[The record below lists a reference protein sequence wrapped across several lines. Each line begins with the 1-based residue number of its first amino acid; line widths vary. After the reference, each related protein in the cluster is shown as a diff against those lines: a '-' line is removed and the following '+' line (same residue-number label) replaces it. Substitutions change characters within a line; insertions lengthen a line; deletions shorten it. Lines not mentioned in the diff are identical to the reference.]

1 MRMGLRSRVS
11 RPGALVLGSAA
22 STSGYGS
29 HMCRDCP
36 TRKDRVRGAV
46 HELVADL
53 LLPFV
58 LYAIPIAL
66 LVFTGYLDLHDLT
79 ALVRR

>member
-1 MRMGLRSRVS
+1 M
-11 RPGALVLGSAA
+11 GAL
-22 STSGYGS
+22 
-29 HMCRDCP
+29 
-36 TRKDRVRGAV
+36 

-66 LVFTGYLDLHDLT
+66 LIFAGFLDLHDLT
-79 ALVRR
+79 AVVNR

>member
-1 MRMGLRSRVS
+1 
-11 RPGALVLGSAA
+11 
-22 STSGYGS
+22 
-29 HMCRDCP
+29 MCRDCP
-36 TRKDRVRGAV
+36 TRKDRVRGAL

-66 LVFTGYLDLHDLT
+66 LIFAGFLDLHDLT
-79 ALVRR
+79 AVVNR